1 MISSNLCNR
10 VFLTMSIILRK
21 VKIFS
26 SRILMMSGTKMIMRH
41 HLREVRMMM
50 NSSMMRVS
58 PQIIMISKRKKRIMM
73 KYSLRRGIKSQ

>member
-1 MISSNLCNR
+1 
-10 VFLTMSIILRK
+10 
-21 VKIFS
+21 
-26 SRILMMSGTKMIMRH
+26 MMSGTKMIMRH

-58 PQIIMISKRKKRIMM
+58 PQIIMISKRKKRIMI